1 MNNKLLTVGTLAF
14 DTIETP
20 FVRVERTMGGA
31 ANYSALASAIFDIEQ
46 AVVSVV
52 GEDYPASFLQI
63 LSEREIDITQV
74 EKRVGKKTFFWSGRY
89 YENMNERETLETQDG
104 VLQDYIPKLPSHFL
118 DASFVL
124 LGNQHPQLQLEVL
137 DQFVAPPSLIVSDT
151 MNYWID
157 HSFEQLREVIQK
169 TDVLTVSDQEAF
181 AITQEKVLLK
191 AVEKLQQMGATYII
205 IKRGEHG
212 AMLFHEDKSFY
223 TPALPLCKVCDP
235 TGAGDTF
242 AGGFVGYMAQTGD
255 ISFENMKNGLVY
267 ATVLASFCVEEVGT
281 SKLLTINKE
290 EVLRRLFSLKE
301 LTQFDIKVV

>member
-104 VLQDYIPKLPSHFL
+104 VLQDYIPKLPPHFL